1 MPDATAA
8 WRSLPAV
15 DGSGRV
21 RRVSA
26 PGVLTPTPSDQDD
39 AADSGWRA
47 DFRRRWAAQAAGE
60 FGSAVGYSALPIVA
74 VLLLDASDFQVS
86 LLTVLSSVVS
96 AILALPLGPWIEFHR
111 KRPVMVAADLIR
123 FAAFGSIPLA
133 AALGQLTYA
142 HLCAVAVV
150 QMAAGLAFTSASVAD
165 LRNLVPQRFRAEA
178 NARFETTLWTANT
191 FGPPA
196 GGLLLSWLGA
206 TASMLVDAVSYLAS
220 ALGIGR
226 MRTPEP
232 PAPRRAA
239 DHHWARDLLAGWRY
253 ILRHRG
259 LAALFWNSL
268 VFGGC
273 IMAAS
278 PLLTVFM
285 LRDRGFAPWQYGLVF
300 GAAGLAGIAGS
311 LLAKP
316 IIARFG
322 QHRVL
327 LVTGVGRNLWLGLI
341 PFAAG
346 STGGLALIAVSEFLL
361 LLFVGV
367 FNPTF
372 ATYRMN
378 ATDDEHMARVA
389 LAWSISSK
397 TAQPVFIAAAG
408 AFALV
413 TSAQTVLFVL
423 AGLLITASALLPW
436 RTA

>member
-1 MPDATAA
+1 MPAPTAVAPTASDQAQAADQA
-8 WRSLPAV
+8 WR
-15 DGSGRV
+15 
-21 RRVSA
+21 
-26 PGVLTPTPSDQDD
+26 T
-39 AADSGWRA
+39 
-47 DFRRRWAAQAAGE
+47 DFRWRWAAQAASE

-86 LLTVLSSVVS
+86 LLTVLSSLVS
-96 AILALPLGPWIEFHR
+96 AALALPLGPWIEFHR
-111 KRPVMVAADLIR
+111 KRPVMVAADLLR
-123 FAAFGSIPLA
+123 FVAAGSIPLA
-133 AALGQLTYA
+133 AYLGHLTYWQ
-142 HLCAVAVV
+142 LCAVAIT
-150 QMAAGLAFTSASVAD
+150 QMAATLAFGSASVAD
-165 LRNLVPQRFRAEA
+165 LRTLVPQRFRGEA
-178 NARFETTLWTANT
+178 NSRFETTLWTANT

-196 GGLLLSWLGA
+196 GGLLISWLGA
-206 TASMLVDAVSYLAS
+206 TTSMLVDAASYLAS
-220 ALGIGR
+220 AAGIRR

-232 PAPRRAA
+232 PPPRRTA

-253 ILRHRG
+253 ILRHRA

-285 LRDRGFAPWQYGLVF
+285 LRDRGFAAWQYGLVF

-316 IIARFG
+316 VLHRFG

-341 PFAAG
+341 PFASAT
-346 STGGLALIAVSEFLL
+346 TGGLLLITASELLL

-378 ATDDEHMARVA
+378 VTDDEHMARVA

-397 TAQPVFIAAAG
+397 TAQPLFIAAAG
-408 AFALV
+408 LLAVV
-413 TSAQTVLFVL
+413 TSAQTVLLIL
-423 AGLLITASALLPW
+423 AAILLTASLLLPW
-436 RTA
+436 REA